1 MRASAFYLLLLLC
14 ISAPI
19 AKAQVAFEIVSPEK
33 KKFFLFV
40 NGLKENE
47 TSKFKVRIKNLQEGP
62 HHIKVIFENKELNN
76 PQIKLNFEPGKDYKY
91 EIKLYSNLD
100 RKWYA
105 INLIEVSD
113 WSEKQIKKK
122 VGIDT
127 LSFAELKTAEVKADS
142 ILKVGL
148 PKLAIAKPKDTVLIK
163 SDTVKKKLDLKK
175 LNCTTPLRPDG
186 FILVNKKISEE
197 ALENQKLVVA
207 KKLIQENCLSAIQL
221 MELIQLFDF
230 EVSKLEMAIFAYPY
244 CFDPM
249 NYNFVEDVFEY
260 ESSVTK
266 LHNEIYVSKK

>member
-122 VGIDT
+122 VGMDT

-142 ILKVGL
+142 ILKIGL

-197 ALENQKLVVA
+197 ALENQKLAVA

-266 LHNEIYVSKK
+266 LHNEIYASKK

>member
-1 MRASAFYLLLLLC
+1 VRASAFYLLLLLC

-122 VGIDT
+122 VGMDT

-197 ALENQKLVVA
+197 ALENQKLAVA

-266 LHNEIYVSKK
+266 LHNEIYASKK

>member
-186 FILVNKKISEE
+186 FILVNKKIREE
-197 ALENQKLVVA
+197 ALENQKLAVA

>member
-14 ISAPI
+14 ILAPI

-105 INLIEVSD
+105 VNLIEVSD

-122 VGIDT
+122 VGMDT

-197 ALENQKLVVA
+197 ALENQKLAVA

-266 LHNEIYVSKK
+266 LHNEIYASKK

>member
-1 MRASAFYLLLLLC
+1 MQASAFYLLLLLC

-105 INLIEVSD
+105 VNLIEVSD

-122 VGIDT
+122 VGMDT

-197 ALENQKLVVA
+197 ALENQKLAVA

-266 LHNEIYVSKK
+266 LHNEIYASKK

>member
-1 MRASAFYLLLLLC
+1 MRALAFYLLLLLC

-197 ALENQKLVVA
+197 ALENQKLAVA

-266 LHNEIYVSKK
+266 LHNEIYASKK

>member
-14 ISAPI
+14 ILAPI

-122 VGIDT
+122 VGMDT

-197 ALENQKLVVA
+197 ALENQKLAVA

-266 LHNEIYVSKK
+266 LHNEIYASKK

>member
-1 MRASAFYLLLLLC
+1 MRALAFYLLLLLC

-186 FILVNKKISEE
+186 FILVNNKISEE
-197 ALENQKLVVA
+197 ALENQKLAVA

-266 LHNEIYVSKK
+266 LHNEIYASKK

>member
-127 LSFAELKTAEVKADS
+127 LSFAELKTAEVKSDS

-197 ALENQKLVVA
+197 ALENQKLAVA

>member
-1 MRASAFYLLLLLC
+1 VRASAFYLLLLLC

-197 ALENQKLVVA
+197 ALENQKLAVA

-266 LHNEIYVSKK
+266 LHNEIYASKK

>member
-122 VGIDT
+122 VGMDT

-197 ALENQKLVVA
+197 ALENQKLAVA

-266 LHNEIYVSKK
+266 LHNEIYASKK

>member
-1 MRASAFYLLLLLC
+1 MRALAFYLLLLLC

-197 ALENQKLVVA
+197 ALENQKLAVA

>member
-197 ALENQKLVVA
+197 ALENQKLAVA

>member
-1 MRASAFYLLLLLC
+1 MRALAFYLLLLLC

-186 FILVNKKISEE
+186 FILVNKKIREE
-197 ALENQKLVVA
+197 ALENQKLAVA

-266 LHNEIYVSKK
+266 LHNEIYASKK

>member
-175 LNCTTPLRPDG
+175 LNRTTPLRPDG
-186 FILVNKKISEE
+186 FILVNKKIREE
-197 ALENQKLVVA
+197 ALENQKLAVA

-266 LHNEIYVSKK
+266 LHNEIYASKK

>member
-1 MRASAFYLLLLLC
+1 MQASAFYLLLLLC

-105 INLIEVSD
+105 VNLIEVSD

-122 VGIDT
+122 VGMDT
-127 LSFAELKTAEVKADS
+127 LSFNELKTAEVKADS
-142 ILKVGL
+142 ILKVSR
-148 PKLAIAKPKDTVLIK
+148 PAQAIAKPKDTVLIK

-221 MELIQLFDF
+221 MELIQLLDF

-266 LHNEIYVSKK
+266 LHNEIYASKK

>member
-1 MRASAFYLLLLLC
+1 VRALAFYLLLLLC

-175 LNCTTPLRPDG
+175 LNSTTPLRPDG
-186 FILVNKKISEE
+186 FILVNKKIREE
-197 ALENQKLVVA
+197 ALENQKLAVA

>member
-197 ALENQKLVVA
+197 ALENQKLAVA

-266 LHNEIYVSKK
+266 LHNEIYASKK

>member
-1 MRASAFYLLLLLC
+1 MQASAFYLLLLLC

-122 VGIDT
+122 VGMDT

-197 ALENQKLVVA
+197 ALENQKLAVA

-266 LHNEIYVSKK
+266 LHNEIYASKK

>member
-186 FILVNKKISEE
+186 FILVNKKIREE

-266 LHNEIYVSKK
+266 LHNEIYASKK

>member
-47 TSKFKVRIKNLQEGP
+47 TSKFKVRRKNLQEGP

-186 FILVNKKISEE
+186 FILVNKKIREE
-197 ALENQKLVVA
+197 ALENQKLAVA

-266 LHNEIYVSKK
+266 LHNEIYASKK

>member
-1 MRASAFYLLLLLC
+1 VRALAFYLLLLLC

-266 LHNEIYVSKK
+266 LHNEIYASKK

>member
-1 MRASAFYLLLLLC
+1 MRALAFYLLLLLC

-186 FILVNKKISEE
+186 FILVNKKIREE
-197 ALENQKLVVA
+197 ALENQKLAVA